1 MEKPL
6 QTPKI
11 WQKTLT
17 IFLPLSGQSFK
28 ATSLPT
34 RRQYIDYSKHPN
46 PKTFSNLLSCFSY
59 LSPLSFCFDFASSRK
74 YIFFTFFVL
83 LALFFSFV
91 YLVCVMQLCGF
102 LLTQGLTLQVFS
114 PRKFYKLLS
123 IF

>member
-1 MEKPL
+1 MIIQNIQTLKLFPIFCLVFLIFPL
-6 QTPKI
+6 
-11 WQKTLT
+11 
-17 IFLPLSGQSFK
+17 F
-28 ATSLPT
+28 
-34 RRQYIDYSKHPN
+34 
-46 PKTFSNLLSCFSY
+46 
-59 LSPLSFCFDFASSRK
+59 SFCFDFASSRK

-123 IF
+123 IFNKYSVNIGSVELTGPK